1 MFGITKAKGEICQY
15 SYDEISALAI
25 FLLHIELLPLYII
38 GDRQVE
44 IRRQLVSTLAA
55 CLAKNRIE
63 NHLMC
68 CLPVANY
75 KFKDNSIWW
84 EGPSEGKVRNNINHW
99 YVQFSSTQGKMY
111 RILKDNDP

>member
-15 SYDEISALAI
+15 SYDEIYALAI

-55 CLAKNRIE
+55 CLKNRGLIIIWCDAYQW
-63 NHLMC
+63 LIT
-68 CLPVANY
+68 
-75 KFKDNSIWW
+75 NSRITNWW
-84 EGPSEGKVRNNINHW
+84 DGPSEGKVRNNIITDMLG
-99 YVQFSSTQGKMY
+99 TQVPKETGTEF
-111 RILKDNDP
+111 